1 MDGDL
6 SADVLPDLHAG
17 EVHGLPADL
26 DGLDARLR
34 GPRLHV
40 CSDVMLGSNVCS
52 DVMLGC
58 NVCWDLMPGVHAAM
72 AVSDPRGRGRRRRSS
87 RVYILISLNPKY

>member
-17 EVHGLPADL
+17 EVHGFPADL
-26 DGLDARLR
+26 DGLDACLR

-40 CSDVMLGSNVCS
+40 CSDVMLGS
-52 DVMLGC
+52 

-72 AVSDPRGRGRRRRSS
+72 AVSDPRGRGPRRRSS